1 MAATSE
7 REEMAATDPEVSV
20 EASKSKTGV
29 VLGAADVSNREEVAM
44 IRMKAVEVVAEDKAA
59 EAPDVVVLPESLVIT
74 VLLMRTCF
82 STGTRRASR
91 TSVRFL

>member
-20 EASKSKTGV
+20 EVSKSKTGV
-29 VLGAADVSNREEVAM
+29 VLGAVDVSNREEEAM
-44 IRMKAVEVVAEDKAA
+44 IRMKAGEVVAEDKAA
-59 EAPDVVVLPESLVIT
+59 EVPDVGVLLASLVIT
-74 VLLMRTCF
+74 VLSMRTCF

-91 TSVRFL
+91 TSVRIL